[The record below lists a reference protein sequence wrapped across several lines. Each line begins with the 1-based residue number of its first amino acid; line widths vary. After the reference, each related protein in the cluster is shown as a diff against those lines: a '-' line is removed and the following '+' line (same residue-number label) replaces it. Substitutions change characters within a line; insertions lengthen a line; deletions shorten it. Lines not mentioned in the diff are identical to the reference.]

1 MDIQETIDIR
11 YEEIEGLKQNLSE
24 DHYMNPEQEDEL
36 EELITKAIKF
46 GELCAK
52 RDAKAQAVPEG
63 FVLVEKKEFEQM
75 QEFEDLYR
83 RAIFNSKKSIHEV
96 NWSHVSN
103 LGVGSTRAKAM
114 CKRFNIDPEATFRKP
129 QEPTND

>member
-1 MDIQETIDIR
+1 MFAQESVMDIQKER
-11 YEEIEGLKQNLSE
+11 EAFEAWLKSLNENGRTTYFLG
-24 DHYMNPEQEDEL
+24 QESTVAWE
-36 EELITKAIKF
+36 AWQ
-46 GELCAK
+46 A
-52 RDAKAQAVPEG
+52 AKAQAVPEG

>member
-1 MDIQETIDIR
+1 MEIQKEKI
-11 YEEIEGLKQNLSE
+11 KQEFWNWAKVENPRVVE
-24 DHYMNPEQEDEL
+24 DAEL
-36 EELITKAIKF
+36 GDVYAIQTLDHMF
-46 GELCAK
+46 MGFAA
-52 RDAKAQAVPEG
+52 AKAQAVPEG

-129 QEPTND
+129 QEQAND